1 MAQVP
6 LRASQGD
13 LTLSGALRRLERECM
28 EKHPWQKTHCVQRLD
43 PEHKLEVEWGEKRQ
57 EELEKG
63 CGRPFSAWS
72 SQTRRASENWSTMQ
86 GPRQRCKVAGFVC
99 FQEIALW
106 VAPPKMMSESLE
118 AVNMFP
124 YMAKWTSQIQLS

>member
-13 LTLSGALRRLERECM
+13 LTLSGALGRLERECM

-106 VAPPKMMSESLE
+106 VAPPKMMS
-118 AVNMFP
+118 
-124 YMAKWTSQIQLS
+124 